1 MYDNLNQGN
10 KSLEVYQQ
18 MQELKTPDES
28 LVNSILHG
36 LSMRDYPKVV
46 EKLHDIFDLSPSN
59 LSKKFV
65 EASTQA
71 LNEFQERI

>member
-1 MYDNLNQGN
+1 
-10 KSLEVYQQ
+10 

-28 LVNSILHG
+28 LVNG
-36 LSMRDYPKVV
+36 LSIQDYPKVV
-46 EKLHDIFDLSPSN
+46 QKLHDIFGLSPSN

-71 LNEFQERI
+71 LKEFQERI